1 MYDKSEEIAEKYDFE
16 VQNTTRGRGILILHT
31 SDGLKALK
39 EYKGSGRHLI
49 WSQEVLEQIYQEG
62 RIFVDSCVRN
72 KEGEFITQATDGSKY
87 IIKNWCEARDCDVK
101 KVEDVCMA
109 VRGLAVLHN
118 RMESFGVE
126 EKLYVAKELIEEF
139 NAHNQEIRRVR
150 KYLYGKNNRTE
161 FESLA
166 TNCCDMFIHEGI
178 EAIKH
183 LAEFEPKANL
193 KKGLCHGNY
202 NFHNVSFQGEIP
214 VIVNFEKQN
223 YNYLMADLYSF
234 LRKIM
239 EKTDWDAELG
249 NRMINEYDR
258 ERTVRKEDLE
268 LLAIMFSYP
277 EKFWKLLNG
286 YFNSNKAWVPRKKL
300 EKLEKLVDQN
310 RYRLEFIKTIYS

>member
-1 MYDKSEEIAEKYDFE
+1 MYDKSEEISEKYDFK
-16 VQNTTRGRGILILHT
+16 VQDTTKGRGILILHT
-31 SDGLKALK
+31 ENGLKALK

-49 WSQEVLEQIYQEG
+49 WSQEVLEKIHQEQG
-62 RIFVDSCVRN
+62 LFVDSCVRN
-72 KEGEFITQATDGSKY
+72 TEGDFITQAADGSKY
-87 IIKNWCEARDCDVK
+87 IIKNWYEARECDVK
-101 KVEDVCMA
+101 KTEDLYMA

-118 RMESFGVE
+118 RMEKVNVA
-126 EKLYVAKELIEEF
+126 EKLYVAKDLAEEF

-161 FESLA
+161 FETLA
-166 TNCCDMFIHEGI
+166 ANCCDMFIGEGK
-178 EAIKH
+178 EAIDH
-183 LAEFEPKANL
+183 LKEFKPDSKLE
-193 KKGLCHGNY
+193 KGLCHGNY
-202 NFHNVSFQGEIP
+202 NFHNVSFQGDIP

-223 YNYLMADLYSF
+223 YNYLMADLYCF

-239 EKTDWDAELG
+239 EKSDWDTGLG
-249 NRMINEYDR
+249 SRMINEYDR
-258 ERTVRKEDLE
+258 ERTIGKADLE